1 MPRKCTRPVCSD
13 CLPCVS
19 VVGFLLALSAIE
31 PSHPDQEVQAKGG
44 GDVQRLQTQGGRRVR
59 EDDGERLF
67 GVHQELRGVV
77 PVLEVVLHGQ
87 DRTGQDKTGEHAALM
102 FRPDMK
108 LRLECSR
115 RDVQGARLIS
125 SFNK

>member
-1 MPRKCTRPVCSD
+1 M
-13 CLPCVS
+13 
-19 VVGFLLALSAIE
+19 VGFLLALSAIE

-67 GVHQELRGVV
+67 GVHQQLRGVV
-77 PVLEVVLHGQ
+77 PVLEIVLHGQ
-87 DRTGQDKTGEHAALM
+87 HRTRQGEHAALM
-102 FRPDMK
+102 LARYETTPASK
-108 LRLECSR
+108 ALECSR
-115 RDVQGARLIS
+115 RDVQGARLIF

>member
-13 CLPCVS
+13 CLSCVS
-19 VVGFLLALSAIE
+19 GAGFLLALSAIE

-87 DRTGQDKTGEHAALM
+87 DKTGERAALM

-108 LRLECSR
+108 LRLR
-115 RDVQGARLIS
+115 QKHWNVVGVTFKVQD
-125 SFNK
+125 